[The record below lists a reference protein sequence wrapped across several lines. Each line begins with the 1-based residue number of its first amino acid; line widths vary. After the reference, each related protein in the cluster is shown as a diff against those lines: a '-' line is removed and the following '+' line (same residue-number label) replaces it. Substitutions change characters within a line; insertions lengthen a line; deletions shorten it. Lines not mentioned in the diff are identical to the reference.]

1 MPIYNF
7 NHQIQQQGQQSQPF
21 APGLRL
27 QGPGLPVQIEVPL
40 TLAQQL
46 QSAGQ
51 PIPTPVPGFAL
62 IDTGA
67 SISAVDVSVM
77 QNLAVHPIGIA
88 NVGRAGGPQ
97 QQNTYPARFVFP
109 GTQLPSMD
117 FNQLIGANL
126 AAQAVAGS
134 QLRLVALLGRD
145 ILQHFILIYNGTT
158 GSFSLAF

>member
-1 MPIYNF
+1 M
-7 NHQIQQQGQQSQPF
+7 
-21 APGLRL
+21 
-27 QGPGLPVQIEVPL
+27 
-40 TLAQQL
+40 
-46 QSAGQ
+46 
-51 PIPTPVPGFAL
+51 PGFAL

-67 SISAVDVSVM
+67 SISAVDVSVI

-88 NVGRAGGPQ
+88 NVGTAGGPQ

-134 QLRLVALLGRD
+134 QLPLVALLGRD